1 MGETRAEVLRIDFDA
16 LPTAFPER
24 DVEAVLTELNRAG
37 TRRRKLPACETVY
50 LIIGLGLMVSTG
62 AKRVLRRL
70 IDQVRDRQGVVDAPL
85 ASEAAIHKA
94 RRRIGYEPLEL
105 LFERTARP
113 LALKR
118 TRGAWFRG
126 RRVVTLD
133 GSTLQVQDSPANVRA
148 FGRPGTATAPAAWPL
163 IRFVMLVENGTRAAF
178 GAAMGSWHTGE
189 STLAR
194 KVIGRLGGGMLCL
207 ADRLFFSYVLWNQS
221 LETGADLLWRVPKT
235 LKLARL
241 RVYSDRS
248 YLSRIHPPK
257 RGPLRRNEP
266 LLVRVVEF
274 TATVRKRSEHYRVIT
289 SILDPRAASALELA
303 QLYARRWTIETA
315 LRELKTSMRGS
326 RVLLRSR
333 VPELVRQDFWGL
345 MLAYFGVRSLMHEA
359 ALEEDIE
366 PREISFVHAL
376 DVIIRRLPQAVP
388 FSPSGEAALP

>member
-1 MGETRAEVLRIDFDA
+1 MGEKRAEVLQIDFDA
-16 LPTAFPER
+16 LPTAFPQR
-24 DVEAVLTELNRAG
+24 DVEAVLSELNRAG

-70 IDQVRDRQGVVDAPL
+70 IDQVRDRDSVVDAPV

-94 RRRIGYEPLEL
+94 RRRIGYEPLKL

-113 LALKR
+113 LARKR

-126 RRVVTLD
+126 RRLVTLD

-178 GAAMGSWHTGE
+178 GAAMGSWRTGE
-189 STLAR
+189 TTLAR
-194 KVIGRLGGGMLCL
+194 KVIGRLDGGMLCL

-221 LETGADLLWRVPKT
+221 LQTGADLLWRVAKNV
-235 LKLARL
+235 KLPRL
-241 RVYSDRS
+241 REYSDRS
-248 YLSRIHPPK
+248 YLSRIHPPQ

-266 LLVRVVEF
+266 VFVRVVEF
-274 TATVRKRSEHYRVIT
+274 TATVGKKSEHYRVIT
-289 SILDPRAASALELA
+289 NILDPRAASALELA

-315 LRELKTSMRGS
+315 LSEIKASMRGS
-326 RVLLRSR
+326 RILLRSR

-376 DVIIRRLPQAVP
+376 DVVIRRLPQAVP

>member
-1 MGETRAEVLRIDFDA
+1 LRIDFDA
-16 LPTAFPER
+16 LPTAFPRR
-24 DVEAVLTELNRAG
+24 DVEAVLSELKRAG
-37 TRRRKLPACETVY
+37 TRRRKLPACQTVY
-50 LIIGLGLMVSTG
+50 LTIALGLMVSTG

-70 IDQVRDRQGVVDAPL
+70 IDQVRDRDGVVDAPV

-94 RRRIGYEPLEL
+94 RRRIGHAPLKL
-105 LFERTARP
+105 LFARTARP
-113 LALKR
+113 LARKR

-148 FGRPGTATAPAAWPL
+148 FGRPGTAKAPAAWPL

-178 GAAMGSWHTGE
+178 GAAMGPCHTGE

-194 KVIGRLGGGMLCL
+194 EVIGRLGSGMLCL
-207 ADRLFFSYVLWNQS
+207 ADRLFFSYALWTQS
-221 LETGADLLWRVPKT
+221 LKTGADLLWRVPKN
-235 LKLARL
+235 LKLVRL
-241 RVYSDRS
+241 REYSDRS
-248 YLSRIHPPK
+248 YLSQVHPPE
-257 RGPLRRNEP
+257 RGPLRKNKP
-266 LLVRVVEF
+266 VPVRVVEF

-289 SILDPRAASALELA
+289 TILDPRAASALELA

-315 LRELKTSMRGS
+315 LHELKTSMRGS

-359 ALEEDIE
+359 ALEEEIE

-376 DVIIRRLPQAVP
+376 DVIIRRLPEAVS

>member
-1 MGETRAEVLRIDFDA
+1 MGERRAEVLRIDFDA
-16 LPTAFPER
+16 LPTAFPRR
-24 DVEAVLTELNRAG
+24 DVEAVLSELNRAG
-37 TRRRKLPACETVY
+37 TRRRKLPASETVY

-70 IDQVRDRQGVVDAPL
+70 IDQVRDRDGVVDAPV

-94 RRRIGYEPLEL
+94 RRRIGYEPLKL

-113 LALKR
+113 LARKR

-126 RRVVTLD
+126 RRLVTLD

-148 FGRPGTATAPAAWPL
+148 FGRPRTAKAPAAWPL

-178 GAAMGSWHTGE
+178 GAAMGSWRTGE
-189 STLAR
+189 TTLAR
-194 KVIGRLGGGMLCL
+194 EVIGRLSGGMLCL

-221 LETGADLLWRVPKT
+221 LQTGADLLWRVPRN

-241 RVYSDRS
+241 RVCSDRS
-248 YLSRIHPPK
+248 YLSQIRPP

-266 LLVRVVEF
+266 VTVRVVEF
-274 TATVRKRSEHYRVIT
+274 TATVRKKSEHYRVIT
-289 SILDPRAASALELA
+289 NILDPRAASALELA

-315 LRELKTSMRGS
+315 LSEIKASMRGS

-345 MLAYFGVRSLMHEA
+345 MLAYFGIRSLMHEA

-366 PREISFVHAL
+366 PKEISFVHAL